1 VEGYIAIYMSIRLKI
16 ILVVLPLIVAAVVL
30 AGMTSYFVAAS
41 SVTRVA
47 TQFLSF
53 KASELE
59 KYAEGQWS
67 LLAENGYVGRA
78 DMETAARAA
87 VESFA
92 RSILRS
98 KTESI
103 AALDEH
109 GSVAMRAGSAEP
121 SVAEGHAL
129 SALASGGSGF
139 TSITMGGSE
148 RVASYFSFKPFG
160 WLVLVTE
167 ERGAFYGDVET
178 IFRTTIIILAAAV
191 VAAVLLLLLLARYLT
206 RPLEDVSQAMRRI
219 ISSNDLSE
227 RVPVEYKDEIGQ
239 LSHTFNLMLG
249 ELGKAYESIKRYAFN
264 AAVAQKKET
273 MIRNIFQLYVP
284 KDVIE
289 EYFQNPESMLVG
301 NNRLVSILF
310 SDIRSFTTISEN
322 MEPDDLVNSLN
333 RYFGLMVDTLMERG
347 GFVDKYI
354 GDAIMAIFGAPTK
367 HPDDALRSVLA
378 GLEMTKSL
386 EVFNVGQRERGK
398 PEFHIGVGI
407 NYGVVTVGNI
417 GCNKKMN
424 YTVIGDA
431 VNLASR
437 LEGATKMYHQPLLMS
452 QAVRDRV
459 VDHIHCRQVDKI
471 AVKGKNEGISVYT
484 ARSTLSPAED
494 KAWGIHEEAVKKYYS
509 REFAAAAE
517 GFREVGALLPG
528 DYPAS
533 IYLERANIYAHS
545 PPPDGWDGVEV
556 LTEK

>member
-1 VEGYIAIYMSIRLKI
+1 MSIRLKI
-16 ILVVLPLIVAAVVL
+16 IFVVLPLIVSAVVL
-30 AGMTSYFVAAS
+30 AGLTSYFVAAS

-67 LLAENGYVGRA
+67 LLADNGYAGRP
-78 DMETAARAA
+78 DMEAAARAA

-92 RSILRS
+92 LSILRS
-98 KTESI
+98 PTESI
-103 AALDEH
+103 AALDDQ

-121 SVAEGHAL
+121 SPAEL
-129 SALASGGSGF
+129 PELRALAASGSGF
-139 TSITMGGSE
+139 ASIRMGGSD
-148 RVASYFSFKPFG
+148 RVASYFSFAPFN

-178 IFRTTIIILAAAV
+178 IFRTTIIILASASALAV
-191 VAAVLLLLLLARYLT
+191 ILLLLMAGYLT

-219 ISSNDLSE
+219 ISSNDLNE

-239 LSHTFNLMLG
+239 LSHTFNIMLG
-249 ELGKAYESIKRYAFN
+249 ELGKAYESIKRYAFD
-264 AAVAQKKET
+264 AAVAQKKEAK
-273 MIRNIFQLYVP
+273 IRNIFQLYVP

-301 NNRLVSILF
+301 NNRLVSVLF
-310 SDIRSFTTISEN
+310 SEIRSFTTISEK

-347 GFVDKYI
+347 GIVDKYI
-354 GDAIMAIFGAPTK
+354 GDAIMAIFGAPKK
-367 HPDDALRSVLA
+367 HEDDALRSVLA
-378 GLEMTKSL
+378 GLEMTESL
-386 EVFNVGQRERGK
+386 EVFNLGQRERGK
-398 PEFHIGVGI
+398 PEFRIGVGI

-417 GCNKKMN
+417 GCEKKMN

-452 QAVRDRV
+452 QDVRDRV
-459 VDHIHCRQVDKI
+459 GDRVRTRQVDII
-471 AVKGKNEGISVYT
+471 AVKGKSKGVKVYT
-484 ARSTLSPAED
+484 ARTMLTPAEERGWALHE
-494 KAWGIHEEAVKKYYS
+494 KAVDRYYS
-509 REFAAAAE
+509 MDFKIAAQ
-517 GFREVGALLPG
+517 GFREVLDLLPE

-533 IYLERANIYAHS
+533 IYLERARGFAKN
-545 PPPDGWDGVEV
+545 PPPEGWDGVEV

>member
-1 VEGYIAIYMSIRLKI
+1 MSIRLKI

-67 LLAENGYVGRA
+67 LLVDNGYSGRP

-98 KTESI
+98 QTESI
-103 AALDEH
+103 AALDEK
-109 GSVAMRAGSAEP
+109 GSVALRAGSAEP
-121 SVAEGHAL
+121 SAAEAVPL
-129 SALASGGSGF
+129 LALASGGSGF
-139 TSITMGGSE
+139 TSIRMGGSD
-148 RVASYFSFKPFG
+148 RVASYFPFKPFG
-160 WLVLVTE
+160 WLVFVTE

-178 IFRTTIIILAAAV
+178 IFRTTIIILAAAC

-239 LSHTFNLMLG
+239 LSQNFNLMLG
-249 ELGKAYESIKRYAFN
+249 KLGEAYKDITSYAFA
-264 AAVAQKKET
+264 AAVAKKKET
-273 MIRNIFQLYVP
+273 KIRNIFQLYVP

-301 NNRLVSILF
+301 NNRLVSVLF
-310 SDIRSFTTISEN
+310 SDIRSFTTISEK

-347 GFVDKYI
+347 GVVDKYI

-367 HPDDALRSVLA
+367 HADDALRSVLA
-378 GLEMTKSL
+378 GLEMTESL

-398 PEFHIGVGI
+398 PEFRIGVGI

-417 GCNKKMN
+417 GCDKKMN

-459 VDHIHCRQVDKI
+459 ADQIRCRQVDKI
-471 AVKGKNEGISVYT
+471 AVKGKSEGISVYT
-484 ARSTLSPAED
+484 ARSALSPAEN
-494 KAWGIHEEAVKKYYS
+494 KAWEIHEETLKKYYA
-509 REFAAAAE
+509 RQFAAAIE
-517 GFREVGALLPG
+517 GFQEVATLLPG
-528 DYPAS
+528 DYPAA
-533 IYLERANIYAHS
+533 IYLERAKTFAHS

>member
-1 VEGYIAIYMSIRLKI
+1 MSIRLKI
-16 ILVVLPLIVAAVVL
+16 ILVVLPLIIAAVVL

-53 KASELE
+53 KASELQ
-59 KYAEGQWS
+59 KYAEGQWN
-67 LLAENGYVGRA
+67 LLADNGYAGRP
-78 DMETAARAA
+78 DMEAAARAA

-98 KTESI
+98 RTEAI
-103 AALDEH
+103 AALDAK
-109 GSVAMRAGSAEP
+109 GAVAMRAGSAEA
-121 SVAEGHAL
+121 SAAEVPAL
-129 SALASGGSGF
+129 QALATGGAGF
-139 TSITMGGSE
+139 ASVKMGGAD

-167 ERGAFYGDVET
+167 ERGAFYGDVES
-178 IFRTTIIILAAAV
+178 IFRTTVIILA
-191 VAAVLLLLLLARYLT
+191 VAAAISILLLLLLARYLT

-219 ISSNDLSE
+219 ITSNDLSE

-249 ELGKAYESIKRYAFN
+249 ELGKAYESIKRYAFD

-273 MIRNIFQLYVP
+273 KIRNIFQLYVP

-310 SDIRSFTTISEN
+310 SDIRSFTTISEK

-354 GDAIMAIFGAPTK
+354 GDAIMAVFGAPTK

-378 GLEMTKSL
+378 GLEMTESL
-386 EVFNVGQRERGK
+386 EVFNLGQRERGK
-398 PEFHIGVGI
+398 PEFRIGVGI

-417 GCNKKMN
+417 GCDKKLS

-437 LEGATKMYHQPLLMS
+437 LEGATKMYRQPLLMS
-452 QAVRDRV
+452 QSVRDRV
-459 VDHIHCRQVDKI
+459 ADKVSCRQVDKI
-471 AVKGKNEGISVYT
+471 TVKGKSEGISVYT
-484 ARSTLSPAED
+484 ARSMLAPDES
-494 KAWGIHEEAVKKYYS
+494 KAWAMHAEAVAKYYA
-509 REFAAAAE
+509 RDFRAASE
-517 GFREVGALLPG
+517 GFREVLALLP
-528 DYPAS
+528 DDFPAAN
-533 IYLERANIYAHS
+533 YLERAEGFLRS
-545 PPPDGWDGVEV
+545 PPPAEWDGVEV

>member
-1 VEGYIAIYMSIRLKI
+1 MSIRLKI
-16 ILVVLPLIVAAVVL
+16 ILVVLPLIVSAVVL
-30 AGMTSYFVAAS
+30 AGLTSYFVAAS

-47 TQFLSF
+47 TQFLAF

-67 LLAENGYVGRA
+67 LLADNGYSGRP
-78 DMETAARAA
+78 DMEAAARAA

-92 RSILRS
+92 SSILRS
-98 KTESI
+98 RTESI
-103 AALDEH
+103 AALDER

-121 SVAEGHAL
+121 SPAEIPALRAL
-129 SALASGGSGF
+129 SPGGSGF
-139 TSITMGGSE
+139 ASIKMGGSD
-148 RVASYFSFKPFG
+148 RVASYFSFAPFG
-160 WLVLVTE
+160 WLVFVTE

-178 IFRTTIIILAAAV
+178 IFRTTVIILAAAS
-191 VAAVLLLLLLARYLT
+191 ALAVLLLLLMARYLT

-227 RVPVEYKDEIGQ
+227 RVPVVYRDEIGQ
-239 LSHTFNLMLG
+239 LSHPFNLMLG
-249 ELGKAYESIKRYAFN
+249 GLGKAYESIKRYAFD

-273 MIRNIFQLYVP
+273 KIRNIFQLYVP

-301 NNRLVSILF
+301 NNRLVSVLF

-347 GFVDKYI
+347 GVVDKYI
-354 GDAIMAIFGAPTK
+354 GDAIMAIFGAPKK
-367 HPDDALRSVLA
+367 HEDDALRSVLA
-378 GLEMTKSL
+378 GLEMAESL
-386 EVFNVGQRERGK
+386 EVFNLGQRQRGK
-398 PEFHIGVGI
+398 PEFRIGVGI

-417 GCNKKMN
+417 GCEKKMN

-437 LEGATKMYHQPLLMS
+437 LEGATKMYRQPLLMS
-452 QAVRDRV
+452 QDVRDRV
-459 VDHIHCRQVDKI
+459 SDKVRCRQVDTI
-471 AVKGKNEGISVYT
+471 AVKGKSKGVSVHT
-484 ARSTLSPAED
+484 ARSMLTPAEE
-494 KAWGIHEEAVKKYYS
+494 KGWAIHEEAVGKYYA
-509 REFAAAAE
+509 RDFAPAAE
-517 GFREVGALLPG
+517 GFRDVLSLLPD
-528 DYPAS
+528 DYPAK
-533 IYLERANIYAHS
+533 IYLERAKGFARN
-545 PPPDGWDGVEV
+545 PPPAGWDGVEV

>member
-1 VEGYIAIYMSIRLKI
+1 MSIRLKI

-59 KYAEGQWS
+59 KYAEGQWN
-67 LLAENGYVGRA
+67 LLADNGYAGRPE
-78 DMETAARAA
+78 MEAAARAA

-98 KTESI
+98 QTESI
-103 AALDEH
+103 AALDEK
-109 GSVAMRAGSAEP
+109 GAVAMRAGKAEP
-121 SVAEGHAL
+121 SAAESASLL
-129 SALASGGSGF
+129 SLASGGSGF
-139 TSITMGGSE
+139 SSVTLGGSE
-148 RVASYFSFKPFG
+148 RVASYFFFKPFG

-178 IFRTTIIILAAAV
+178 IFRTTVIILAAASA
-191 VAAVLLLLLLARYLT
+191 AAVLLLLLLARYLT

-249 ELGKAYESIKRYAFN
+249 ELGKAYESIKRYAFD
-264 AAVAQKKET
+264 AAVAQKKEAK
-273 MIRNIFQLYVP
+273 IRNIFQLYVP

-301 NNRLVSILF
+301 SNRLVSVLF
-310 SDIRSFTTISEN
+310 SDIRSFTTISEK

-347 GFVDKYI
+347 GVVDKYI

-367 HPDDALRSVLA
+367 HEDDALRSVLA
-378 GLEMTKSL
+378 GLEMTESL
-386 EVFNVGQRERGK
+386 EVFNLGQRERGK
-398 PEFHIGVGI
+398 PEFRIGVGI

-417 GCNKKMN
+417 GCDKKMN

-452 QAVRDRV
+452 KAVRDLVADQIR
-459 VDHIHCRQVDKI
+459 CRQVDKI
-471 AVKGKNEGISVYT
+471 AVKGKSEGISVFT
-484 ARSTLSPAED
+484 ARTMLSPPEN
-494 KAWGIHEEAVKKYYS
+494 KAWVIHEEAVKQYYS
-509 REFAAAAE
+509 RDFASAAE
-517 GFREVGALLPG
+517 GFREVISILPE
-528 DYPAS
+528 DYPAA
-533 IYLERANIYAHS
+533 IYQERAKTFIHS
-545 PPPDGWDGVEV
+545 PPPAGWDGVEV

>member
-1 VEGYIAIYMSIRLKI
+1 MSIRLKI

-67 LLAENGYVGRA
+67 LLTDNGYAGRP
-78 DMETAARAA
+78 DMETAVRAA

-98 KTESI
+98 QTESI
-103 AALDEH
+103 AAIDEK
-109 GSVAMRAGSAEP
+109 GAVSMRAGNAEP
-121 SVAEGHAL
+121 SPAESAILLRL
-129 SALASGGSGF
+129 SSGGSGF
-139 TSITMGGSE
+139 ATIRMGGSD

-160 WLVLVTE
+160 WFVLVTE

-178 IFRTTIIILAAAV
+178 IFRTTVIILAAATI
-191 VAAVLLLLLLARYLT
+191 AAVLLLLLLARYLT

-249 ELGKAYESIKRYAFN
+249 ELGKAYESIKRYAFD

-273 MIRNIFQLYVP
+273 KIRNIFQLYVP

-301 NNRLVSILF
+301 SNRLVSVLF
-310 SDIRSFTTISEN
+310 SDIRSFTTISEK

-347 GFVDKYI
+347 GVVDKYI

-367 HPDDALRSVLA
+367 HTDDALRSVFA
-378 GLEMTKSL
+378 GLEMIESL
-386 EVFNVGQRERGK
+386 EVFNLGQRERGK
-398 PEFHIGVGI
+398 PEFRIGVGI

-417 GCNKKMN
+417 GCDKKMN

-459 VDHIHCRQVDKI
+459 VDQIRCRQVDKI
-471 AVKGKNEGISVYT
+471 AVKGKSEGISVFT
-484 ARSTLSPAED
+484 ARSMLTPAEN
-494 KAWGIHEEAVKKYYS
+494 KAWVIHDEAVNKYYKRDFS
-509 REFAAAAE
+509 TSAE
-517 GFREVGALLPG
+517 GFREVMALLPE
-528 DYPAS
+528 DFPAS
-533 IYLERANIYAHS
+533 IYLERATAFS
-545 PPPDGWDGVEV
+545 RTPPPEGWDGVEV